1 MDEGYD
7 QRYDRYWRRHRGEGY
22 GVREKRSEYDGYDGA
37 GRLDGGGFGGD
48 VKFKGR
54 GSMKYREKK
63 W

>member
-1 MDEGYD
+1 MRVDSRHERYQRGYRDAGYWGRDDREGFNGHGGD
-7 QRYDRYWRRHRGEGY
+7 
-22 GVREKRSEYDGYDGA
+22 
-37 GRLDGGGFGGD
+37 GRLDDHGGMGGD